1 MADIHTIE
9 ERVSGRLRGRDRRC
23 LNLSTKLT
31 LSEAKVIENAA
42 VEAGKTPSEWARE
55 VLLRD
60 ARGTA
65 APMSSTLLT
74 EIVGLQLF
82 LTNVLSPIARG
93 ERITAEHFQEIM
105 RQVRGHK
112 HQAAAEILGQV
123 TPTPAEAKK

>member
-9 ERVSGRLRGRDRRC
+9 ERVSGRLRGRDRRS

-42 VEAGKTPSEWARE
+42 VKAGKTPSEWARE

-65 APMSSTLLT
+65 APMSSTVLT

-93 ERITAEHFQEIM
+93 ERITTEHFQEIM

>member
-9 ERVSGRLRGRDRRC
+9 ERVSGRLRGRDRRS

-93 ERITAEHFQEIM
+93 ERITAEHLQEIM